1 MCRVSGHQDP
11 HRASTSLLERRPRC
25 RVPMNRR
32 RIALCYGTRPQVI
45 KASRLNAAL
54 ERAYDVITVD
64 TGQHYDYELNA
75 LLYEQLG
82 IRTPDAL
89 LDVGS
94 SDHATQTSAI
104 LGRAAALFQERSPTA
119 VVVIG
124 DTNSTL
130 GCALAAAQL
139 MIPVVHVEAGLRS
152 GDLAMVEELNRR
164 VVDSFAAV
172 LCAPSDRAAEQL
184 RTESVPG
191 AVVTT
196 GDVARD
202 VLRSQLERI
211 ETLSVEELPPGGE
224 AFVFATLHRAELT
237 GDPDCLADVLRAL
250 GDITMPVVLPMHPRT
265 RAIVDRFGLG
275 KAIPSNVYVRK
286 PFGYLETL
294 VSIRDAAAVMTDSG
308 GVQREAYWM
317 GTPCV
322 TMRNETEWT
331 ETIDRGANRLVLPG
345 DASASLGAGISD
357 ALASAR
363 DWDRDAYGKGFA
375 ADAIAASIELARRA
389 PLRMERPVFA

>member
-1 MCRVSGHQDP
+1 MSK
-11 HRASTSLLERRPRC
+11 
-25 RVPMNRR
+25 R

-45 KASRLNAAL
+45 KASRLCSAF
-54 ERAYDVITVD
+54 ERSYDVITVN
-64 TGQHYDYELNA
+64 TGQHYDYELNT

-82 IRTPDAL
+82 IRAPDVL

-104 LGRAAALFQERSPTA
+104 LARAAALFQQRPPA
-119 VVVIG
+119 VVVVIG

-130 GCALAAAQL
+130 GCALAAAQM

-152 GDLAMVEELNRR
+152 GVLAMVEELNRR

-172 LCAPSDRAAEQL
+172 LCAPSERAAELL
-184 RTESVPG
+184 RAENVPG

-202 VLRSQLERI
+202 VLCGQLERL
-211 ETLSVEELPPGGE
+211 ETLHVEGLPRAGE
-224 AFVFATLHRAELT
+224 PYVFATLHRAELT
-237 GDPDCLADVLRAL
+237 SDPQCLGGVLRAL
-250 GDITMPVVLPMHPRT
+250 GDIAMPVVLPMHPRT
-265 RAIVDRFGLG
+265 RSIVDRFALG
-275 KAIPSNVYVRK
+275 NAIPSTVHVQK

-294 VSIRDAAAVMTDSG
+294 VSIRDAAAVVTDSG

-317 GTPCV
+317 GTPCI

-331 ETIDRGANRLVLPG
+331 ETIERGANRLVSPV
-345 DASASLGAGISD
+345 DASISLGAVVSD

-363 DWDRDAYGKGFA
+363 DWDRDAYGKGSA
-375 ADAIAASIELARRA
+375 VEAITASIELAKRA
-389 PLRMERPVFA
+389 PIRTEGSVFA